1 MFVTSH
7 LANPSLFSICA
18 TPVCFAVCAWWLS
31 KHHRS
36 ALSLGGLG
44 ARETDRLVDG
54 LAPRD
59 AVIAVRYR

>member
-7 LANPSLFSICA
+7 LANPSLFSFCA
-18 TPVCFAVCAWWLS
+18 IPVCFAVRAWWLS

-36 ALSLGGLG
+36 ALSLG